1 MSTFNW
7 PMQLR
12 NLDGGPTVQVDALV
26 DTGAT
31 YSVIPAN
38 LLREL
43 GVPVARQARFELAD
57 GRIVDMDIG
66 EARATIDDQSVVTQ
80 VIFGEDGATPLLGSY
95 TLEGLLLTVD
105 PYNERLV
112 PTHGLLY

>member
-38 LLREL
+38 LLKEL
-43 GVPVARQARFELAD
+43 GVPVARQAQFELGD

-66 EARATIDDQSVVTQ
+66 EARATINGKSVITQ
-80 VIFGEDGATPLLGSY
+80 VIFGGDDATPLLGSY
-95 TLEGLLLTVD
+95 TLEGLLLAVD
-105 PYNERLV
+105 LYNERLV
-112 PTHGLLY
+112 PTNGLL

>member
-31 YSVIPAN
+31 YSVIPAS

-43 GVPVARQARFELAD
+43 GFR
-57 GRIVDMDIG
+57 
-66 EARATIDDQSVVTQ
+66 
-80 VIFGEDGATPLLGSY
+80 
-95 TLEGLLLTVD
+95 
-105 PYNERLV
+105 
-112 PTHGLLY
+112 

>member
-12 NLDGGPTVQVDALV
+12 NLDGGPTVQVNALV

-43 GVPVARQARFELAD
+43 GVPVARQARFELGD

-66 EARATIDDQSVVTQ
+66 EARATINGGSVVTQ
-80 VIFGEDGATPLLGSY
+80 VVFGEDNTTPLLGSY
-95 TLEGLLLTVD
+95 TLEGLLLAVD

-112 PTHGLLY
+112 PTNGLL